1 MRIYTIRLDITL
13 AQLRAELDTLSPD
26 ADASKVKAPVYPVW
40 TVSDL
45 AKAKRLAKARENAI
59 KSVTTLIEQRGS
71 KMPEDGESVS
81 LKKAVHLI
89 LIVTGVLSLYGFIQR
104 RSNAST
110 RVTREP

>member
-1 MRIYTIRLDITL
+1 
-13 AQLRAELDTLSPD
+13 
-26 ADASKVKAPVYPVW
+26 
-40 TVSDL
+40 
-45 AKAKRLAKARENAI
+45 
-59 KSVTTLIEQRGS
+59 
-71 KMPEDGESVS
+71 MPEDGESVS